1 MKNTTLLVFILLFMF
16 SCSEDENPSQDTPT
30 PNQPTLYTL
39 PVVVHVIHSG
49 QAIGDSLNLM
59 EDRIKEQIH
68 SLNNDFRKKDG
79 TLGENNSPL
88 SDDSYIRFKLA
99 EIDPEGNP
107 TNGITRIN
115 FLENIPD
122 NIDDRQANWLY
133 KLGYWNPEKYIN
145 IWVYGGFQPNIN
157 LGYATLP
164 TANLP
169 GITEKIQVESDGV
182 MINTHHFG
190 KSNVVTEAGLG
201 RTLTHEMGHFLGL
214 LHIWGEEEGGE
225 CTDYDDF
232 VEDTPPVNSPIF
244 ECEEI
249 TLSCNGETAP
259 VTNYMNL
266 LKDECMNMFTK
277 GQIERMR
284 FVLENAPR
292 RKNLTT
298 SDAINR

>member
-1 MKNTTLLVFILLFMF
+1 MLIL
-16 SCSEDENPSQDTPT
+16 SCSEDEKPSQDKPN

-39 PVVVHVIHSG
+39 PIVVHIIHSG
-49 QAIGDSLNLM
+49 QVIGDSINLT
-59 EDRIKEQIH
+59 EVRIKEQVQ
-68 SLNNDFRKKDG
+68 SLNNDFRKTEG

-88 SDDSYIRFKLA
+88 SDDSYIQFKLA
-99 EIDPEGNP
+99 EIDPDGNA

-115 FLENIPD
+115 FLENMPD
-122 NIDDRQANWLY
+122 NINERQANWLC
-133 KLGYWNPEKYIN
+133 KLGYWNPKKYIN
-145 IWVYGGFQPNIN
+145 VWVYGGFQPNEN

-169 GITEKIQVESDGV
+169 GITEEIQVKSDGV

-190 KSNVVTEAGLG
+190 KSTIVTEAGLG

-214 LHIWGEEEGGE
+214 LHIWGEKEGGE

-232 VEDTPPVNSPIF
+232 VEDTHPVNGPIF
-244 ECEEI
+244 HCDQI

-266 LKDECMNMFTK
+266 LKDKCMNIFTK

-292 RKNLTT
+292 RKSLTT
-298 SDAINR
+298 SSAISR